1 MPNVVVVPF
10 DALMGDN
17 HRLIPA
23 RGRLIANSQYR
34 DAKDALRTRLQAH
47 RPRVKLHDGT
57 VALTCTFHWPDRRK
71 RDVTNYGKML
81 CDALTGIAYHDDVQI
96 VDARYRFGGFDRANP
111 RVEILIEEA
120 A

>member
-1 MPNVVVVPF
+1 MKPVVIPF

-23 RGRLIANSQYR
+23 RGRLIANSKYR
-34 DAKDALRTRLQAH
+34 DAKAALRLRLTAH
-47 RPRVKLHDGT
+47 RPRLTLHDGR
-57 VALTCTFHWPDRRK
+57 VALECTFHWPDRRK

-81 CDALTGIAYHDDVQI
+81 CDALTGIAFHDDVQI
-96 VDARYRFGGFDRANP
+96 VDARYRFGGYDKANP
-111 RVEILIEEA
+111 RVEIVIQEA